1 MKWIPASLAALALL
15 GVFGQARAQGQLPCE
30 GAVADGPSEAPPQ
43 LVWVDTDIGDD
54 IDDAFAL
61 GLILRSPEL
70 KVLGISTGF
79 GDTETRARIVDHFL
93 SAQWSPRIAAIQV
106 TAGHPTKTNNVMTQ
120 AAYAKHWTS
129 HKHGDAVTALL
140 NQIRLHPG
148 KITLIAI
155 GPLFNVG
162 QAYDR
167 NPALFRKLCRVV
179 MMGGSIN
186 RGYDGPN
193 GERRPADA
201 EWNINRDPHDAQK
214 LFASG
219 VPIYML
225 PLDST
230 QLHLESTERTTIF
243 AEKSPLTNQLL
254 QLYSLWVQSS
264 PSHWPT
270 PTLFDPIAA
279 AFTYRPDLCPTVEM
293 HIEVDNQGFT
303 RKSDGPPNAE
313 VCLKDDEDN
322 LLLLIAS
329 RLEGRELK
337 GFVRSGK
344 DWTEVR

>member
-1 MKWIPASLAALALL
+1 MKWIPASLAALVLMLSFCPTSAH
-15 GVFGQARAQGQLPCE
+15 AQLPCE
-30 GAVADGPSEAPPQ
+30 GPVADGPSDAPPQ
-43 LVWVDTDIGDD
+43 LAWIDTDIGDD

-106 TAGHPTKTNNVMTQ
+106 TAGRPTKTSNVMTQ
-120 AAYAKHWTS
+120 AAYGKNWTGRKHA
-129 HKHGDAVTALL
+129 DAVTSLL

-167 NPALFRKLCRVV
+167 DPALFRKLCRVV

-230 QLHLESTERTTIF
+230 QLHLETTERTTIF
-243 AEKSPLTNQLL
+243 SEKNPLTKQLSV
-254 QLYSLWVQSS
+254 LYNLWVGNSA
-264 PSHWPT
+264 SHWPT

-279 AFTYRPDLCPTVEM
+279 AFTYRPDLCPTVEI
-293 HIEVDNQGFT
+293 HVEVDNEGFT
-303 RKSDGPPNAE
+303 RKSEGPPNAE

-337 GFVRSGK
+337 GFVRDGK
-344 DWTEVR
+344 TWTEVR

>member
-1 MKWIPASLAALALL
+1 MKRIPAIFAVFMLL
-15 GVFGQARAQGQLPCE
+15 VLFGQREGQGQLPCE
-30 GAVADGPSEAPPQ
+30 GPVADGPSDAPPQ
-43 LVWVDTDIGDD
+43 MVWVDTDIGDD

-70 KVLGISTGF
+70 KGLGISTGF

-93 SAQWSPRIAAIQV
+93 SAQWNPRIAAIQV
-106 TAGHPTKTNNVMTQ
+106 TAGRPTKTNNVMTQ
-120 AAYAKHWTS
+120 AAYGKHWTS
-129 HKHGDAVTALL
+129 RKHEDAVTALL
-140 NQIRLHPG
+140 KQIRLHPG
-148 KITLIAI
+148 KLTLIAI

-167 NPALFRKLCRVV
+167 DPALFRQLCRVV

-230 QLHLESTERTTIF
+230 QLHLEATERTTIF
-243 AEKSPLTNQLL
+243 AEKSPLTNQLS
-254 QLYSLWVQSS
+254 QLYDLWVQNSA
-264 PSHWPT
+264 SHWPT

-279 AFTYRPDLCPTVEM
+279 AFTFRPDLCHTVEM
-293 HIEVDNQGFT
+293 HIEVDDQGFT
-303 RKSDGPPNAE
+303 RKTEGLPNAE
-313 VCLKDDEDN
+313 ACLKDDEDN

-337 GFVRSGK
+337 GFVRTGK
-344 DWTEVR
+344 NWTEIR